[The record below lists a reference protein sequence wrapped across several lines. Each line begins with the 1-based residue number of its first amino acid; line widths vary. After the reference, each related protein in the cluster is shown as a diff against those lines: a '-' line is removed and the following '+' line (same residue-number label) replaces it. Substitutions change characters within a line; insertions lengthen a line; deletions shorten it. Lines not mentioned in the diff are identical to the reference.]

1 MQRTANKTALRLRW
15 VDMTAP
21 TMALRRAEKTALRLR
36 LVDMMAQIM
45 MMVENSAP
53 TRVHLTLRESN

>member
-21 TMALRRAEKTALRLR
+21 TMAPRRAEKTALRLR
-36 LVDMMAQIM
+36 WVDMMAQM
-45 MMVENSAP
+45 MAENSAP